1 MNKYMKIKL
10 MLFNVSNVM
19 KDIIYHPIKKIVFSI
34 KN

>member
-1 MNKYMKIKL
+1 MNKYRKIQI

-19 KDIIYHPIKKIVFSI
+19 KDFIYRPIKKIVFNI